1 MKRSIPRIF
10 FWCILTALMTL
21 NGDVSAQE
29 GRVLSISGKT
39 IVAGFE
45 NVTASVGDEVE
56 ILHVQSIVDPVTQ
69 KVRGERTIPIAKG
82 VIIDIGLGKVNVR
95 VEATEGRQI
104 EVDDIVR
111 LTGRGKK
118 IIRPEGPRFGEIQE
132 ITDETIVTNLG
143 SADEISPGDIFLIQR
158 NEPVFDPDTK
168 ELVGTNSVNVG
179 RYSVNTVGD
188 GTSVAKVIEQNL
200 IPQKTDIV
208 YKESEYLEYI
218 AMMQSDSAR
227 IARIEEEVADLKRQL
242 RDARSKLDNLEASHT
257 AHLNDYETLK
267 RDIETVVTRLMSGDI
282 KDVRLRI
289 KNDEPA
295 AAVQSKDLLASYERA
310 LKDCLDHKLETAIRQ
325 FNDIISRYPESKLT
339 ENCRYWI
346 AQSYFSLK
354 AYPQAAEGFQAVIN
368 DTRFTHKD
376 DDASIMLGI
385 TYLRMNRPDDARA
398 QFEEFIK
405 LYPASEYRSKVN
417 YWLGMLET

>member
-1 MKRSIPRIF
+1 MKHSIPNISF
-10 FWCILTALMTL
+10 LVLLVTL
-21 NGDVSAQE
+21 ISFDGHVSAQE

-56 ILHVQSIVDPVTQ
+56 ILHIQSIVDPVTQ

-82 VIIDIGLGKVNVR
+82 VIIDIGLSKVNVR
-95 VEATEGRQI
+95 VETAEGQQI

-111 LTGRGKK
+111 LTGSGKK

-168 ELVGTNSVNVG
+168 EIVGTNSVNVG
-179 RYSVNTVGD
+179 RYSVDTVGD
-188 GTSVAKVIEQNL
+188 GTSIAKVIEQNL

-208 YKESEYLEYI
+208 YKESEYLDYI

-227 IARIEEEVADLKRQL
+227 IARLEEEVGDLKRQL
-242 RDARSKLDNLEASHT
+242 REARLKLDNLEASHT

-267 RDIETVVTRLMSGDI
+267 GDIETVVTRLMTGDI

-289 KNDEPA
+289 KNDEPS
-295 AAVQSKDLLASYERA
+295 AAVPSGDLLAAYERA
-310 LKDCLDHKLETAIRQ
+310 LKDCLDHKLESAIRQ
-325 FNDIISRYPESKLT
+325 FSDIIARYPESKLT

-354 AYPQAAEGFQAVIN
+354 AYPQAAEGFIAVIK
-368 DTRFTHKD
+368 DTRYNHKD

-398 QFEEFIK
+398 QFEQFIK
-405 LYPASEYRSKVN
+405 QYPGSEYRTKIDH
-417 YWLGMLET
+417 WLRMLPS